1 MYCMNETQKK
11 LLDEIVTILKNHP
24 DFDPP
29 FFRTDGDLV
38 IPLNSALKKNREAHR
53 RFANAFSQMMKRD
66 SRKRRKNK
74 AWV

>member
-1 MYCMNETQKK
+1 MNESEKK
-11 LLDEIVTILKNHP
+11 LLDEIVLIMKKYP

-38 IPLNSALKKNREAHR
+38 VPLNSSLKKNREAHR
-53 RFANAFSQMMKRD
+53 RFANAFSHMMKKD
-66 SRKRRKNK
+66 AGKKKKNK

>member
-1 MYCMNETQKK
+1 MNESEKK
-11 LLDEIVTILKNHP
+11 LLDEIVSILERYP

-29 FFRTDGDLV
+29 FLRTDGDLV

-53 RFANAFSQMMKRD
+53 RFANAFSQMMKGD
-66 SRKRRKNK
+66 ASKRRKNK

>member
-1 MYCMNETQKK
+1 MNETEKK
-11 LLDEIVTILKNHP
+11 LLYEIVTILKKHP
-24 DFDPP
+24 DFDHP

-53 RFANAFSQMMKRD
+53 RFANAFSQMMKSD
-66 SRKRRKNK
+66 SSKRRKNK

>member
-1 MYCMNETQKK
+1 MNDAEKK
-11 LLDEIVTILKNHP
+11 LLDEIVLIMKRYP

-38 IPLNSALKKNREAHR
+38 VPLNSSLKKNREAHR
-53 RFANAFSQMMKRD
+53 RFANAFSQMMKSD
-66 SRKRRKNK
+66 AGKKKKNK

>member
-1 MYCMNETQKK
+1 MNDSEKK
-11 LLDEIVTILKNHP
+11 LLDEIALIMTKHP

-38 IPLNSALKKNREAHR
+38 IPLNSELKKNREAHKK
-53 RFANAFSQMMKRD
+53 FANAFSQMMKND

-74 AWV
+74 AWL

>member
-1 MYCMNETQKK
+1 MNESEKK
-11 LLDEIVTILKNHP
+11 LLDDIVSIMKKYP

-38 IPLNSALKKNREAHR
+38 VPLNSSLKKNREAHR
-53 RFANAFSQMMKRD
+53 RFANAFSHMMKSD
-66 SRKRRKNK
+66 AGKKKKNK

>member
-1 MYCMNETQKK
+1 MNDSEKK
-11 LLDEIVTILKNHP
+11 LLDEIVSIMTKHP

-38 IPLNSALKKNREAHR
+38 VPLNSSLKKNREAHR
-53 RFANAFSQMMKRD
+53 RFANAFSQMMKSD
-66 SRKRRKNK
+66 AGKKKKNK

>member
-1 MYCMNETQKK
+1 MNETEKN
-11 LLDEIVTILKNHP
+11 LLNEIVTILKNHP

-53 RFANAFSQMMKRD
+53 RFANEFSQMMKSD
-66 SRKRRKNK
+66 SSKRRKNK
-74 AWV
+74 ASV

>member
-1 MYCMNETQKK
+1 MNDSEKK
-11 LLDEIVTILKNHP
+11 LLNEIATLLKKHP

-53 RFANAFSQMMKRD
+53 RFANAFSQMMKGD
-66 SRKRRKNK
+66 SSKRRKNK

>member
-1 MYCMNETQKK
+1 MNDSEKK
-11 LLDEIVTILKNHP
+11 LLDDILVLMKKYP

-38 IPLNSALKKNREAHR
+38 VPLNSSLKKNREAHR
-53 RFANAFSQMMKRD
+53 KFANAFSQMMKSD
-66 SRKRRKNK
+66 SSKKRKNK

>member
-1 MYCMNETQKK
+1 MNESEKK
-11 LLDEIVTILKNHP
+11 LLDDIVSIMKKHP

-38 IPLNSALKKNREAHR
+38 VPLNSSLKKNREAHR
-53 RFANAFSQMMKRD
+53 RFANAFSQMMKSD
-66 SRKRRKNK
+66 AGKKRKNK

>member
-1 MYCMNETQKK
+1 MNESEKK
-11 LLDEIVTILKNHP
+11 LLDEIVSIMAKYP

-38 IPLNSALKKNREAHR
+38 VPLNSSLKKNREAHR
-53 RFANAFSQMMKRD
+53 RFANAFSQMMKSD
-66 SRKRRKNK
+66 AGKKRKNK

>member
-1 MYCMNETQKK
+1 MNESEKK
-11 LLDEIVTILKNHP
+11 LLDDILLIMTKHP

-38 IPLNSALKKNREAHR
+38 VPLNSSLKKNREAHR
-53 RFANAFSQMMKRD
+53 KFANAFSQMMKSD
-66 SRKRRKNK
+66 ADKKRKNK

>member
-1 MYCMNETQKK
+1 MNETEKK
-11 LLDEIVTILKNHP
+11 LLDEIVTLLKKHP

-53 RFANAFSQMMKRD
+53 RFANAFSQMMKID
-66 SRKRRKNK
+66 SSKRRKNK

>member
-1 MYCMNETQKK
+1 MKETDKK
-11 LLDEIVTILKNHP
+11 LFDEIATIMQKHP

-53 RFANAFSQMMKRD
+53 RFANAFSQMMKND
-66 SRKRRKNK
+66 SSKRRKNK

>member
-1 MYCMNETQKK
+1 MNETEKK
-11 LLDEIVTILKNHP
+11 LLHEIVTVLKNHP

-53 RFANAFSQMMKRD
+53 RFANAFSQMMKSD
-66 SRKRRKNK
+66 SSKRKKNK

>member
-1 MYCMNETQKK
+1 MNDSEKK
-11 LLDEIVTILKNHP
+11 LLDDILSIMSKHP

-38 IPLNSALKKNREAHR
+38 VPLNSSLKKNREAHR
-53 RFANAFSQMMKRD
+53 KFANAFSQMMKSD
-66 SRKRRKNK
+66 ASKRRKNK